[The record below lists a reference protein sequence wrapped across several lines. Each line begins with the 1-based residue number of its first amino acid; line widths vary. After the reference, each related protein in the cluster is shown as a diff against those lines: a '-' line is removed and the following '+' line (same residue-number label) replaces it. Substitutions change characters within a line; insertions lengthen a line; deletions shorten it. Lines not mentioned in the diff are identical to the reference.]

1 MDNKLIEEIYET
13 ADRYSGRMTELL
25 LITIATIQRL
35 EAKVKIESNN
45 ASVIESISKLLEHDN
60 SDKSSEIK
68 DIINK

>member
-1 MDNKLIEEIYET
+1 MDNKLIEELYET

-35 EAKVKIESNN
+35 EAKIKRESNN
-45 ASVIESISKLLEHDN
+45 TDIIKNISELLEHDN

>member
-1 MDNKLIEEIYET
+1 MDNKLIEELYET

-35 EAKVKIESNN
+35 EAKIKRESNN
-45 ASVIESISKLLEHDN
+45 TDIIKSISELLEHDN